1 MSNPHRFWNMYLTAA
16 VSVTLVLC
24 LVGMECVLLL
34 SASSLLRRMQEN
46 MTLTAVFRGSADS
59 SEVQPDSAT
68 LARFESMLSAADYCS
83 DYRYISADEA
93 LEEHIATLGEDPSLF
108 LGYNPLSASYEI
120 HPTAAYA
127 SPDSMQVIES
137 RLTALP
143 YVEKVLYP
151 QDLVRLMNSN
161 VSQVSIAML
170 IVGVALLLIA
180 FVLISNTIRLQ
191 IYARR
196 FLINTMTLVGAT
208 AWSIKSPFIRRY
220 VGMGA
225 LCAVVAAVIVT
236 GVVYYVN
243 TRLGVLLFAYSWQ
256 NICFVCGVLLLSG
269 VLITLFASLLATSRY
284 VRMDI
289 DTLYE
294 I

>member
-1 MSNPHRFWNMYLTAA
+1 MYLTAA

-24 LVGMECVLLL
+24 LVGLECVLLL

-46 MTLTAVFRGSADS
+46 VTITAVLSDNVEATDS
-59 SEVQPDSAT
+59 VT
-68 LARFESMLSAADYCS
+68 LARFEAMLSVADYCS
-83 DYRYISADEA
+83 DFRYISSADA

-127 SPDSMQVIES
+127 CPDSMSVIEL
-137 RLTALP
+137 RLTSLP
-143 YVEKVLYP
+143 YVERVLYP

-161 VSQVSIAML
+161 VSRVSIAL
-170 IVGVALLLIA
+170 LVVGIALLLIA

-191 IYARR
+191 IYSQR

-225 LCAVVAAVIVT
+225 LCALLAVGIVV

-243 TRLGVLLFAYSWQ
+243 RHLGMLLFPYTWQ
-256 NICFVCGVLLLSG
+256 NICFVVGALLLSG
-269 VLITLFASLLATSRY
+269 VLITLLASLLATSRY
-284 VRMDI
+284 IRMNI
-289 DTLYE
+289 DTMYE